1 MAKEA
6 YSFIQIRGGKKKK
19 KHDLVY
25 ADGTKVKRKVVTRE
39 PSSQVGLVTS
49 IFSLKLSEASQLS
62 ILRHFGHDY
71 EQKSRQI

>member
-6 YSFIQIRGGKKKK
+6 YSFIQIREGGGGK

-25 ADGTKVKRKVVTRE
+25 ADGTKVKRKVVIRE

-62 ILRHFGHDY
+62 TLSHFGPDY
-71 EQKSRQI
+71 EQISRQI

>member
-6 YSFIQIRGGKKKK
+6 YSFIQIREGGGGERSMTLSMPMVQK
-19 KHDLVY
+19 L
-25 ADGTKVKRKVVTRE
+25 RKVVRRE

-62 ILRHFGHDY
+62 ILSHFGPDY